1 MIFHLVSPIKTPFT
15 EKKKENSSHRSLSRW
30 TIATSDSDGFSKC
43 AFRIPRIKR
52 WRPQRGAYVPWRA
65 SAPAGGYALGHK
77 QNMRWNSYTRHT
89 RKFGGKTARAS
100 LRLPLL
106 LENFPFSI
114 PRRMCAFRFGGGW
127 LWLFLVL
134 IVFKFYLR
142 DFWSG
147 SDQRNFIKLI
157 FFFIH
162 SDCEFNWKY
171 YNFGTV
177 HFWNIWKYSTN
188 YETGFCT
195 YLDCY
200 LKDQSMTSSHDLS
213 RLILTVIII
222 ILHYRFGTIIVYLC
236 WLYVTRFCT
245 SIVSTKMFEC
255 IFQPPSR
262 IPNGCNRNRQI

>member
-114 PRRMCAFRFGGGW
+114 PHRMCAFRFGGGW

-157 FFFIH
+157 FFSYILIV
-162 SDCEFNWKY
+162 S
-171 YNFGTV
+171 
-177 HFWNIWKYSTN
+177 STGN
-188 YETGFCT
+188 
-195 YLDCY
+195 
-200 LKDQSMTSSHDLS
+200 
-213 RLILTVIII
+213 III
-222 ILHYRFGTIIVYLC
+222 SEQFIFEIFENIVP
-236 WLYVTRFCT
+236 
-245 SIVSTKMFEC
+245 ITKLAFVLTL
-255 IFQPPSR
+255 
-262 IPNGCNRNRQI
+262 IPI